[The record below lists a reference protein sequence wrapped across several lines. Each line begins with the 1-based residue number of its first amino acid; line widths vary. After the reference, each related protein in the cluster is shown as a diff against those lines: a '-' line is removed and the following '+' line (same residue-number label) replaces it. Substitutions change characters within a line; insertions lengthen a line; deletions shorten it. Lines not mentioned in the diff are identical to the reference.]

1 MFGGVKITLIICL
14 TIITSC
20 VLFISYNEYS
30 GRYSIVSTA
39 DNGIYIF
46 DKKST
51 VLNRCDGKNCVV
63 IETKLPTKTI
73 LNQDFGFQQS
83 KLFESEKPMT
93 AATLAS
99 NTTNP
104 EAKSDNPE
112 NNKVSQDNEKELA
125 SPETTSD
132 SKASSDS
139 QATSTSEKTENT
151 TNPSTDNLTSATS
164 KEEKTENRNED
175 EFIE

>member
-14 TIITSC
+14 TIITSS

-51 VLNRCDGKNCVV
+51 ILNRCDGKNCVV

-73 LNQDFGFQQS
+73 LNQDSGFQQS
-83 KLFESEKPMT
+83 KLFESEKPMAT
-93 AATLAS
+93 TLAS

-104 EAKSDNPE
+104 EPKSDNPE

-151 TNPSTDNLTSATS
+151 TNPSTDNSTSATS
-164 KEEKTENRNED
+164 KEEKTENQNED